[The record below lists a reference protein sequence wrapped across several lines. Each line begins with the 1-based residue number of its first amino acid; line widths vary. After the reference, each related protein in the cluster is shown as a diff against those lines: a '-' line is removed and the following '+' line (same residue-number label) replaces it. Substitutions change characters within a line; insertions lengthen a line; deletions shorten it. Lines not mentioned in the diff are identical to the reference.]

1 MSRENVEIV
10 REAVEAFNDG
20 NFEAA
25 IDRLDPNVEW
35 QPPDVFPDAGMYRGP
50 EGVREFF
57 EAWLET
63 FQGLRLHLERCVSA
77 GDQQVL
83 AALRVSGEGAE
94 SGAWVESPVFFQ
106 LFEFREGLVIRAW
119 MFSTETH
126 ALEAAGP
133 AG

>member
-1 MSRENVEIV
+1 MSQENVEIV

-35 QPPDVFPDAGMYRGP
+35 QPPDVFPDAGPYRGP

-57 EAWLET
+57 ATWLET
-63 FQGLRLHLERCVSA
+63 FHGLRLHLERCVPA

-83 AALRVSGEGAE
+83 AAMRVSGEGAE
-94 SGAWVESPVFFQ
+94 SGVWVESPVFFQ
-106 LFEFREGLVIRAW
+106 LFEFRDGLVIRAR
-119 MFSTETH
+119 MFSAESD
-126 ALEAAGP
+126 ALEAAGLRE
-133 AG
+133 